1 MHWCRW
7 RYRKLSLSSH
17 ALTRCA
23 AAFLLLSCLAAAR
36 PALAA
41 YTVTSFDES
50 HYPTNPENGYG
61 GFAWGDFDAPGAVTN
76 SASSLALDIF
86 DRDSLNNVSGGI
98 GVDYPI
104 HNFDSSLAQWE
115 IRYRVLP
122 NNTATSFRT
131 VYIDDDGPGT
141 VNPRRATEYD
151 YDYDIAGV
159 TPAQGWQTITK
170 PFNSFAYSG
179 TAFGSDAGDGI
190 QNPGLS
196 QLQLQSVY
204 NSTGRL
210 NVEVDY
216 VKVNSSAD
224 PPPPYPGAEADA
236 PWRAVAAA
244 KIDTLRKADLH
255 VTVTDALGNPLPNA
269 TVGVHMLKHEFGFGS
284 AVQADRLASTDPAQ
298 DIYKQKIQQLFN
310 IATIENHMKWQPWA
324 GDWGAGFTQAQ
335 AMAAVNW
342 LNGRGVAVRGHNMV
356 WPGKSNLPQS
366 VDNLLNQAPLNA
378 AQQQQLRN
386 MIAAHIQDIGSRF
399 AGQLSAWDVVNEPR
413 ANHDV
418 MDNLPEGNAAM
429 ADWYKQAHQVD
440 PHAKL
445 YLNDY
450 DIIESGGDTNS
461 YNQQLLYSQLQ
472 TLKNQG
478 APIGGIGFQGHFN
491 QSNITGPEQL
501 WAIWNH
507 FKQLGLN
514 MQVTEFDFNST
525 DEALQA
531 QYTRDVMTAAFAQ
544 DGISDFLSWGFWEGA
559 DWLPNAAMFRN
570 DWSIKP
576 NGQAFLDLVYHDWWT
591 NTELAADATGQATI
605 RAFKGD
611 HNVSGSF
618 GGFTSTLA
626 TTLTTGGKLQQI
638 ALPFVLGDYNHNG
651 MVDAADYTVWRDTFG
666 RAVTVGVGADGNGDG
681 LIDAEDFNVWR
692 QHFGQKLLAGSASN
706 IPEPSSLLLI
716 VLGSVPFINSA
727 IRIRRPKSNRG

>member
-1 MHWCRW
+1 MR
-7 RYRKLSLSSH
+7 RL
-17 ALTRCA
+17 RCA

-366 VDNLLNQAPLNA
+366 VDNLLNQRLNA

-544 DGISDFLSWGFWEGA
+544 DGISDFLSWGFWEV
-559 DWLPNAAMFRN
+559 P
-570 DWSIKP
+570 
-576 NGQAFLDLVYHDWWT
+576 
-591 NTELAADATGQATI
+591 TGFPTPPC
-605 RAFKGD
+605 
-611 HNVSGSF
+611 S
-618 GGFTSTLA
+618 A
-626 TTLTTGGKLQQI
+626 TTGRSSPTARPSSISCTTIGGPTPNLPPMPP
-638 ALPFVLGDYNHNG
+638 ARLPFVPSKVTTTSPAPL
-651 MVDAADYTVWRDTFG
+651 AASRRRLPPRSPPAESCSRLPCPSCSATTTTMAWLTRLT
-666 RAVTVGVGADGNGDG
+666 TPSGATPS
-681 LIDAEDFNVWR
+681 AER
-692 QHFGQKLLAGSASN
+692 
-706 IPEPSSLLLI
+706 
-716 VLGSVPFINSA
+716 
-727 IRIRRPKSNRG
+727 